1 MPERKSWF
9 KRPRIFWVIGIGV
22 VIVLLAGATAGLVV
36 TQAAPPQPF
45 PYPHAPH
52 IKLGIPCIYCHSGAY
67 RGQSAGL
74 PTKEKCQGCHN
85 NMKANTDLLKQW
97 QEYANTHD
105 TITWVPVALMPDFVY
120 FSHQPHLNAGL
131 DCSNCHG
138 DVASMTTAQPQK
150 NWSMG
155 WCLECHQRMAPDK
168 FVKLSDCA
176 TCHQ

>member
-1 MPERKSWF
+1 MPDRKSWF

-45 PYPHAPH
+45 PYPHATH
-52 IKLGIPCIYCHSGAY
+52 INNGIPCLYCHSGAY
-67 RGQSAGL
+67 RGPSAGL

-85 NMKANTDLLKQW
+85 NIKQSTDLLKQW
-97 QEYANTHD
+97 QTYANAHD
-105 TITWVPVALMPDFVY
+105 TIEWVPVALLPDYLY

-131 DCSNCHG
+131 DCINCHG
-138 DVASMTTAQPQK
+138 DLSKMTSARPQRY
-150 NWSMG
+150 WSMG
-155 WCLECHQRMAPDK
+155 WCLKCHQRMAPDN

-176 TCHQ
+176 TCHK